1 MSIKTD
7 KNQRKQLSADE
18 LRNYTGFEN
27 YTDECAEEL
36 ISDLAQLSRLF
47 IELYL
52 SQIYQSTE
60 NKLPENEKQAKAS
73 ERSIP

>member
-1 MSIKTD
+1 MSINTD

-52 SQIYQSTE
+52 SQIYRSTE
-60 NKLPENEKQAKAS
+60 NKLPENEK
-73 ERSIP
+73 